1 MKPGHARRVHARLAF
16 EASGLA
22 GHGALHLDFGP
33 PRTVLMATSVPEV
46 RQVIEAAEAAA
57 RDGAWVV
64 GWLTYEAAA
73 AFDAALPTHPP
84 EGPLAWFGLH
94 DAPLTCQTPMEPA
107 ADAVRASWDDAPCA
121 RADFDAALVELKQA
135 IEAGEIYQ
143 VNHTARWRGQL
154 RHGGALDLFTR
165 LWREQPA
172 AYSAFIDCGDQQVLS
187 VSPELFFDWNG
198 EQVLTR
204 PMKGT
209 APRGRNE
216 RDDAAQA
223 EQLAS
228 SSKERAENVMVVD
241 LLRND
246 LSRVALPGS
255 VRVPALFDV
264 RALPTV
270 WQMTSDV
277 VARTRPGTRLVDLL
291 QALFPCGSVTGAPKR
306 QAMRRIARHEVGAR
320 GVYCGAVGVL
330 RPGGGATFNVGIRT
344 VVACGTAL
352 NLGVGSGITAGS
364 GARAEW
370 REWHHKA
377 AFAHRAAE
385 PFELLETLRLD
396 EGQWRSEERHR
407 ERMAQAAR
415 AFGFAWSAPD
425 WDTAL
430 HALALAHPVGQW
442 RVRVLCSR
450 GGFLQATAH
459 AMVTTTPVP
468 VRLVLAK
475 TPFLAAHSA
484 FVRHKTT
491 RRSAYEA
498 AERVSVDAFD
508 TLLWNDEGELTE
520 CTRGNIA
527 LRFDDGAWVT
537 PALDCGLLPGVGR
550 QVALDEGR
558 MVEAVVPVS
567 ALAHV
572 REVAFVNSLRGW
584 LPAVL
589 DTTA

>member
-1 MKPGHARRVHARLAF
+1 MTPGHAQRVHARLAF
-16 EASGLA
+16 DASGLA
-22 GHGALHLDFGP
+22 GRSNLRLDFGP
-33 PRTVLMATSVPEV
+33 PRTVLTAASLLDV
-46 RQVIEAAEAAA
+46 RPVIEAAEAAA
-57 RDGAWVV
+57 RRGAWVV
-64 GWLTYEAAA
+64 GWLAYEAAA
-73 AFDAALPTHPP
+73 AFDNALSTHAPD
-84 EGPLAWFGLH
+84 GPLAWFGVH
-94 DAPLTCQTPMEPA
+94 DAPLTSAGMQPDGDVA
-107 ADAVRASWDDAPCA
+107 LASWADAPCA
-121 RADFDAALVELKQA
+121 RADFDAALVELMRA
-135 IEAGEIYQ
+135 IEAGEVYQ

-154 RHGGALDLFTR
+154 RHGSALDLFTR

-172 AYSAFIDCGDQQVLS
+172 PYSVFIDSGDQQVLS
-187 VSPELFFDWNG
+187 VSPELFFDWDG

-209 APRGRNE
+209 APRGRDE

-223 EQLAS
+223 EQLALS
-228 SSKERAENVMVVD
+228 PKERAENVMVVD

-277 VARTRPGTRLVDLL
+277 VARTRPGTTLMDLL
-291 QALFPCGSVTGAPKR
+291 RALFPCGSVTGAPKR
-306 QAMRRIARHEVGAR
+306 QAMRRIASHEVGAR

-344 VVACGTAL
+344 VVVRGAEL

-364 GARAEW
+364 SPRAEW

-377 AFAHRAAE
+377 AFAQRAAE
-385 PFELLETLRLD
+385 PFELLETLQLHS
-396 EGQWRSEERHR
+396 GQLGHEARHR

-415 AFGFAWSAPD
+415 AFGFVWSAQA
-425 WDTAL
+425 WHSAL

-442 RVRVLCSR
+442 RVRVLCAR
-450 GGFLQATAH
+450 DGCVQATAH
-459 AMVTTTPVP
+459 SMVTPTPVP

-475 TPFLAAHSA
+475 APFLAAHSA

-491 RRSAYEA
+491 RRAAYEA
-498 AERVSVDAFD
+498 AERVSADAFD

-527 LRFDDGAWVT
+527 LRFDDGLWVT

-550 QVALDEGR
+550 QLALDEGR
-558 MVEAVVPVS
+558 LVEAVVPVS
-567 ALAHV
+567 ALARV

-589 DTTA
+589 DTAA

>member
-1 MKPGHARRVHARLAF
+1 
-16 EASGLA
+16 
-22 GHGALHLDFGP
+22 
-33 PRTVLMATSVPEV
+33 
-46 RQVIEAAEAAA
+46 
-57 RDGAWVV
+57 
-64 GWLTYEAAA
+64 
-73 AFDAALPTHPP
+73 
-84 EGPLAWFGLH
+84 
-94 DAPLTCQTPMEPA
+94 MEPA
-107 ADAVRASWDDAPCA
+107 ADAVSASWDHAPCA
-121 RADFDAALVELKQA
+121 RADFDAALVELMQA
-135 IEAGEIYQ
+135 IEVGEIYQ

-165 LWREQPA
+165 LRREQPA

-228 SSKERAENVMVVD
+228 SPKERAENVMVVD

-344 VVACGTAL
+344 VVARGTAL

-364 GARAEW
+364 SARGEW

-415 AFGFAWSAPD
+415 AFGFAWSAQD

-498 AERVSVDAFD
+498 AERVSADAFD

-527 LRFDDGAWVT
+527 LRFDDGTWVT
-537 PALDCGLLPGVGR
+537 PTLDCGLLPGVGR

-558 MVEAVVPVS
+558 LVEAVVPVS
-567 ALAHV
+567 TLARV

>member
-1 MKPGHARRVHARLAF
+1 MTPEHAQRVHARLAF
-16 EASGLA
+16 DASGLA
-22 GHGALHLDFGP
+22 GRGALQMDFGP
-33 PRTVLMATSVPEV
+33 PRTVLTATSVLDV
-46 RQVIEAAEAAA
+46 RSVIEAAEAAA
-57 RDGAWVV
+57 RGGAWVV
-64 GWLTYEAAA
+64 GWLAYEAAA
-73 AFDAALPTHPP
+73 AFDTALSTHPP
-84 EGPLAWFGLH
+84 DGTLAWFGVH
-94 DAPLTCQTPMEPA
+94 DAPQACPAPMDPA
-107 ADAVRASWDDAPCA
+107 DDATLVSWDEAPCA
-121 RADFDAALVELKQA
+121 RADFDAALVELMRA
-135 IEAGEIYQ
+135 IEDGEIYQ

-154 RHGGALDLFTR
+154 RHGSSLDLFAR

-172 AYSAFIDCGDQQVLS
+172 AYSAFIDSGDQQVLS
-187 VSPELFFDWNG
+187 VSPELFFDWDG
-198 EQVLTR
+198 KHVLTR

-209 APRGRNE
+209 APRGRDE
-216 RDDAAQA
+216 RDDSAQA
-223 EQLAS
+223 VQLAS
-228 SSKERAENVMVVD
+228 SPKERAENVMVVD

-246 LSRVALPGS
+246 LSRVAMPGS

-277 VARTRPGTRLVDLL
+277 VARTRPGTTLVDLL

-306 QAMRRIARHEVGAR
+306 QAMRRIASHEVGAR

-344 VVACGTAL
+344 VVARGTAL

-364 GARAEW
+364 SPGVEW

-377 AFAHRAAE
+377 AFAQRAAE

-396 EGQWRSEERHR
+396 EGQWGCEERHR

-415 AFGFAWSAPD
+415 AFGFSWSAQA
-425 WDTAL
+425 WQTAL
-430 HALALAHPVGQW
+430 HALAVAHPVGRW
-442 RVRVLCSR
+442 RVRVLCAR
-450 GGFLQATAH
+450 DGCVQATAH
-459 AMVTTTPVP
+459 AMVTSTPVP

-475 TPFLAAHSA
+475 QPFLAAHST

-491 RRSAYEA
+491 RRAAYGA
-498 AERVSVDAFD
+498 AERVLPGVFD

-527 LRFDDGAWVT
+527 LRFDDGDWVT

-558 MVEAVVPVS
+558 MFEAVVPVS
-567 ALAHV
+567 ALARV

-589 DTTA
+589 DTAV